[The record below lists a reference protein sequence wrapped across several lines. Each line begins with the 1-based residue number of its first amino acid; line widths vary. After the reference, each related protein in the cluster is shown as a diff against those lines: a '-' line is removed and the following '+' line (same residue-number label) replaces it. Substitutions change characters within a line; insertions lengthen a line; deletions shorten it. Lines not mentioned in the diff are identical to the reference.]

1 LFNSVI
7 ISFLRFLIANN
18 EITPIIN
25 VIKVIHKFEKLTNIE
40 RKEIDTQKNVNPIT
54 MIFWLFK
61 SFIFIKKR
69 NINVISIKIPE
80 SINHNTI
87 EMSDVL
93 PPTKVSSNASLT
105 KYKIIPLYNVKIKKK
120 DEVIAEIKSIDFVV
134 IFKVINYSRTLLV
147 LRSMH

>member
-1 LFNSVI
+1 M
-7 ISFLRFLIANN
+7 
-18 EITPIIN
+18 E
-25 VIKVIHKFEKLTNIE
+25 
-40 RKEIDTQKNVNPIT
+40 
-54 MIFWLFK
+54 
-61 SFIFIKKR
+61 
-69 NINVISIKIPE
+69 VISIKIPE
-80 SINHNTI
+80 IINHKII
-87 EMSDVL
+87 EILEVL